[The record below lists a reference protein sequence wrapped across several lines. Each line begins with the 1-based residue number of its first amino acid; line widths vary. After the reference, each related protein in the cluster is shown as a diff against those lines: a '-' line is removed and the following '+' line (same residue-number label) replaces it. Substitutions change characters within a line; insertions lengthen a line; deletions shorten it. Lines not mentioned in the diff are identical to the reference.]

1 MTETEKKKYEAIL
14 RIAYLLAAADGDVK
28 PDEREAFKRTLK
40 AIDGFEFGEPSTT
53 SFIEGVVEDGKK
65 LALLRDFYSED
76 EMIKAFMEKI
86 AKDVVELRD
95 DKLFLRRAFAVWT
108 SICLADKDFSAYEE
122 KIVKGLQSAYNGLS
136 SAVISGLAIGGI
148 GAAVMGLLGPVAAI
162 PAGVAVLL
170 GKMALSPKKEYGA
183 DACISDDYL
192 AEVRSRCIAIDD
204 LQRQID
210 ECKHEDAK
218 VSMTES
224 LHYLV
229 ESMKNFVNNV
239 EA

>member
-14 RIAYLLAAADGDVK
+14 RIEYLLAESDGDVRA
-28 PDEREAFKRTLK
+28 DEREAFKRTLK

-53 SFIEGVVEDGKK
+53 SFIEKVVDDGKK

-76 EMIKAFMEKI
+76 EIIKAFMEKV

-108 SICLADKDFSAYEE
+108 SICLADKDYSAFEE
-122 KIVKGLQSAYNGLS
+122 KVVKGLQSAYNGLAAPS
-136 SAVISGLAIGGI
+136 IFGGMGLPTFSTL
-148 GAAVMGLLGPVAAI
+148 LLGPFAAV
-162 PAGVAVLL
+162 PVGVAILL
-170 GKMALSPKKEYGA
+170 GKMALSPKKEFGA
-183 DACISDDYL
+183 VSGLPDDDL

-204 LQRQID
+204 LQSQIE

-218 VSMTES
+218 ASLTES

>member
-14 RIAYLLAAADGDVK
+14 RIAYLLAAADGDVRA
-28 PDEREAFKRTLK
+28 DEREAFKRTLK

-53 SFIEGVVEDGKK
+53 SFIEAVVEDGKK
-65 LALLRDFYSED
+65 LSLLRDFYSED
-76 EMIKAFMEKI
+76 EMIKAFMEKV

-108 SICLADKDFSAYEE
+108 SICLADKDFSAFEE
-122 KIVKGLQSAYNGLS
+122 KIVKGLQSAYNGLTEPVA
-136 SAVISGLAIGGI
+136 SALGAMGLPTLATL
-148 GAAVMGLLGPVAAI
+148 LLGPFAAV
-162 PAGVAVLL
+162 PAGVAILL

-192 AEVRSRCIAIDD
+192 SEVRSRCIAIDD

-224 LHYLV
+224 LNYLV